1 MFIRV
6 DLVRKG
12 PMFLTLLCLGL
23 LMGCAGLQKQVPD
36 PVPEIMPGILTGYLS
51 EDAQLNSLKI
61 VPPPPAEGSAALAL
75 DEEIS
80 RKGLALR
87 DTLRWDMATKDA
99 EVLFP
104 GTAGTFECALG
115 IPVTESDTPFL
126 YMLLRRTLADAG
138 LSSSAAKKKYKRPR
152 PFMVNQQP
160 TCTPD
165 DEDYLKKD
173 GSYPSGHTTY
183 GWAWA
188 LILAEIAP
196 DRAEAI
202 LARGRAYGESRII
215 CNAHWNSDV
224 AEGRTMGAA
233 VVARLHTDQKFLAD
247 LEMAKK
253 EYSQARAKGLQPS
266 GDCQAE
272 ADALAGGSLR

>member
-1 MFIRV
+1 MKKWTMMTITV
-6 DLVRKG
+6 
-12 PMFLTLLCLGL
+12 CLGI
-23 LMGCAGLQKQVPD
+23 LMGCTGLQKQTPE
-36 PVPEIMPGILTGYLS
+36 PVPEVMPGILKGYLS

-61 VPPPPAEGSAALAL
+61 VPPPPAEDSAALAL
-75 DEEIS
+75 DEEVS

-87 DTLRWDMATKDA
+87 DTPRWDMATKDA

-104 GTAGTFECALG
+104 GAAGTFECALG

-138 LSSSAAKKKYKRPR
+138 LSSSAAKNKYKRPR

-215 CNAHWNSDV
+215 CNVHWNSDV

-233 VVARLHTDQKFLAD
+233 VVARLHADQKFRED

-253 EYSQARAKGLQPS
+253 EYAQARTKGLQPS
-266 GDCQAE
+266 RDCQAE
-272 ADALAGGSLR
+272 ADALAGESLR

>member
-1 MFIRV
+1 MFIHV
-6 DLVRKG
+6 DCVKKWQIVFALISVG
-12 PMFLTLLCLGL
+12 MM
-23 LMGCAGLQKQVPD
+23 MGCAGFQKQSPE
-36 PVPEIMPGILTGYLS
+36 PVPEIMPGILAGYLNQ
-51 EDAQLNSLKI
+51 DAQLNSLKI
-61 VPPPPAEGSAALAL
+61 VPPPPAENSAGLAL
-75 DEEIS
+75 DEEVS

-87 DTLRWDMATKDA
+87 DTPRWDLATKDA

-104 GTAGTFECALG
+104 GAAGTFECALG

-196 DRAEAI
+196 DRAESI

-215 CNAHWNSDV
+215 CNVHWNSDV

-233 VVARLHTDQKFLAD
+233 VVARLHADDKFRAD

-253 EYSQARAKGLQPS
+253 EYEKARAQGLKPS
-266 GDCQAE
+266 RDCQAE
-272 ADALAGGSLR
+272 ADALSGE

>member
-1 MFIRV
+1 
-6 DLVRKG
+6 
-12 PMFLTLLCLGL
+12 
-23 LMGCAGLQKQVPD
+23 
-36 PVPEIMPGILTGYLS
+36 MPGILTGYLS

-61 VPPPPAEGSAALAL
+61 VPQPPAEGSAALAL

-80 RKGLALR
+80 QKGLALR
-87 DTLRWDMATKDA
+87 GTPRWDLATKDA
-99 EVLFP
+99 EVFFP
-104 GTAGTFECALG
+104 GVAGTFECALG
-115 IPVTESDTPFL
+115 IPITESDTPFL

-138 LSSSAAKKKYKRPR
+138 LSSAAAKKKYKRPR
-152 PFMVNQQP
+152 PFMVNQQSI
-160 TCTPD
+160 CTPD

-215 CNAHWNSDV
+215 CNVHWNSDV
-224 AEGRTMGAA
+224 AEGRVMGAA
-233 VVARLHTDQKFLAD
+233 VVARLHADEKFCAD
-247 LEMAKK
+247 LEMAKE
-253 EYSQARAKGLQPS
+253 EYAQALAKGLKPS
-266 GDCQAE
+266 RDCQAE
-272 ADALAGGSLR
+272 ANALAGERLR